1 VSAHTVIRR
10 ERWTLTPDREPDA
23 EPLSFAMECAVCDQ
37 RSVTGEDVTEAQDW
51 VLRHSGRNP
60 SHHSY
65 RELITRPWRTWM
77 GAG

>member
-1 VSAHTVIRR
+1 MSAHTVIRR
-10 ERWTLTPDREPDA
+10 ELWTLTPDREPDA
-23 EPLSFAMECAVCDQ
+23 EPLTFAMECAVCDQ
-37 RSVTGEDVTEAQDW
+37 RSVIGEDVTEAQDW
-51 VLRHSGRNP
+51 ALRHAGRNP